1 MPLISGNVNFRLCS
15 KSEKIVHSRTLIQQ
29 KGLSHFSQVV
39 CEKETVALKYSF
51 SSRCLCVYVHM
62 ANVGM
67 DIALWPCLNIAIKK
81 CDKI

>member
-29 KGLSHFSQVV
+29 KRLSHFSQVV

-51 SSRCLCVYVHM
+51 SYKMFMCVCAHGKCWDGYSFM
-62 ANVGM
+62 AVFKY
-67 DIALWPCLNIAIKK
+67 CHKK
-81 CDKI
+81 M